1 MCYRFGLSYIQRS
14 LDRKLNTFGRVMAA
28 KVAPRTLSDY
38 LLSHGR
44 PIVTLSEVAEL
55 TGLTKAAASVAL
67 IRLRESAQMF
77 SPHPG
82 LYVAVPPQYRTWGV
96 VPGIDFIDAMMKAMS
111 RRYYVALLSA
121 AELHGA
127 AHQRPQVFQ
136 VMVDRP
142 VGNRD
147 LRRVR
152 LRFYTHANI
161 SEVPIQLRNTATGQ
175 VPIGTPAATCL
186 DLVSRPNEAGGLNN
200 VATVIADLASESKVD
215 GDGILHAVGAYP
227 AASLRRLGWLLD
239 HLETDIDT
247 DILNA
252 RLDHGS
258 NRRATTLLDPT
269 GPRRGHADHR
279 WGVIENTVVEPDL

>member
-1 MCYRFGLSYIQRS
+1 
-14 LDRKLNTFGRVMAA
+14 MAA
-28 KVAPRTLSDY
+28 KVAPRNLSDY

-44 PIVTLSEVAEL
+44 PIVRLSEVAEL

-147 LRRVR
+147 FGRVR

-161 SEVPIQLRNTATGQ
+161 SAVPTQLRNTATGQ
-175 VPIGTPAATCL
+175 VSISTPEATCL
-186 DLVSRPNEAGGLNN
+186 DLVSRPNEAGGLSN
-200 VATVIADLASESKVD
+200 VATVVAELAAESKVD
-215 GDGILHAVGAYP
+215 GGGILHAASAYP
-227 AASLRRLGWLLD
+227 IANLRRLGWLLD
-239 HLETDIDT
+239 HLEADIDT
-247 DILNA
+247 DMLHA
-252 RLDHGS
+252 RLGPGS
-258 NRRATTLLDPT
+258 DRRATTLLDPA
-269 GPRRGHADHR
+269 GPRRGHADQR
-279 WGVIENTVVEPDL
+279 WGVIENTEVEPDL

>member
-1 MCYRFGLSYIQRS
+1 
-14 LDRKLNTFGRVMAA
+14 MAVR
-28 KVAPRTLSDY
+28 VAPRNLSDY
-38 LLSHGR
+38 LLSYGQ

-67 IRLRESAQMF
+67 IRLRESARMF

-147 LRRVR
+147 LGRVR

-161 SEVPIQLRNTATGQ
+161 SAVPAQLRNTSTGQ
-175 VPIGTPAATCL
+175 VFLSTPAATCL
-186 DLVSRPNEAGGLNN
+186 DLVSRPNEAGGLSN
-200 VATVIADLASESKVD
+200 VATVIAELAAESKVD
-215 GDGILHAVGAYP
+215 SAGVLQAASAYP

-239 HLETDIDT
+239 HLESDIDT
-247 DILNA
+247 SILHA
-252 RLDHGS
+252 MLDPGLA
-258 NRRATTLLDPT
+258 RRATTLLDPA
-269 GPRRGHADHR
+269 GLRRGHTDQR
-279 WGVIENTVVEPDL
+279 WGIIENTEVEPDL